1 MPATHTNAL
10 TERLKTALEAR
21 QTLLAQMEAE
31 QTNAYRLFHGS
42 DEGESGLTV
51 DRYGDLLRIQTFH
64 RPLTA
69 AELSRSIAPSQ
80 LMDFVFRC
88 AYSTPIS

>member
-1 MPATHTNAL
+1 MPATNTNAL

-42 DEGESGLTV
+42 VEGESGLTV
-51 DRYGDLLRIQTFH
+51 DR
-64 RPLTA
+64 
-69 AELSRSIAPSQ
+69 
-80 LMDFVFRC
+80 
-88 AYSTPIS
+88 